1 MDCCS
6 VKPAP
11 LAPNARVTHDAPAWK
26 RATALIAAV
35 VVALLPKCPA
45 CWSVYAGLSS
55 VLGVSFVIEMRHL
68 VPLTVASLGLAL
80 VSLSIV
86 ARRSRRPLP
95 FVLGALCALGVWA
108 GKFELGSD
116 ALTLVALLGLIGA
129 WLAARL
135 AEQRRA
141 RCDAAL
147 GPGSE
152 LAEHAE
158 AR

>member
-1 MDCCS
+1 VDCCS
-6 VKPAP
+6 AKPAP
-11 LAPNARVTHDAPAWK
+11 LAANARVTRDAPAWK

-68 VPLTVASLGLAL
+68 VPLTVASLALAL
-80 VSLSIV
+80 VSLAIV

-95 FVLGALCALGVWA
+95 FALGALCALGVWA

-129 WLAARL
+129 SLAARR
-135 AEQRRA
+135 AEQRRT
-141 RCDAAL
+141 RCDASL